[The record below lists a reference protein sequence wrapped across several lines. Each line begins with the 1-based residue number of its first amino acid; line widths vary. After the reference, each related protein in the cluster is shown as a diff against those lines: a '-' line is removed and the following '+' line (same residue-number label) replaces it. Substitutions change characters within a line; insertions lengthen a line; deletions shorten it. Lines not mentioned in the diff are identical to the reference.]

1 MWERLKRRYTRL
13 FFIIGGLLFIVDQI
27 GRIQTVKDLY
37 TAGKNW
43 FASRSDVQ
51 LTWPPHTLLAVGI
64 GVVLSFGTSFIL
76 CTSLGLHGLGFFVG
90 FIIFVLPSM
99 FSISILQR
107 KISPP
112 RLVACEDENSPF
124 S

>member
-1 MWERLKRRYTRL
+1 MVSKVGNSKCPKCGNLLDGVSAVRYD
-13 FFIIGGLLFIVDQI
+13 GP
-27 GRIQTVKDLY
+27 
-37 TAGKNW
+37 
-43 FASRSDVQ
+43 FACPFCKIELNVPYDYKF
-51 LTWPPHTLLAVGI
+51 I

-76 CTSLGLHGLGFFVG
+76 CASLGLHGLGFFVG
-90 FIIFVLPSM
+90 FMIFVLPSM

-112 RLVACEDENSPF
+112 KLVACEDERSPF